1 MSDDATTGSMRHP
14 ASDSSGGPRGPTIL
28 FDLDGTLIDT
38 IELIVA
44 AAQYAFA
51 SRPGPAPTEA
61 EIRATIGRPLVT
73 QFGPWL
79 VDEHDLPFLV
89 AKYRE
94 HQLEHHDRLTTVYPG
109 IPEAVA
115 SLHSAGCAMGIVT
128 SKVGFMA
135 ERALVH
141 VGLREYMR
149 VVIASDST
157 TRHKPDPEPVLVAME
172 QLGARPEDTV
182 FVGDSPYD
190 MMAAVAAGVRPVGV
204 AWGAFEVDVLASA
217 GAAVVVPE
225 VADLVG
231 LLSSGAPVR
240 D

>member
-1 MSDDATTGSMRHP
+1 MTGGAGNDSVSPP
-14 ASDSSGGPRGPTIL
+14 ADGAAGVKRRPTIL

-44 AAQYAFA
+44 AARYAFA
-51 SRPGPAPTEA
+51 SRPGPAPTEL
-61 EIRATIGRPLVT
+61 EIRQTIGRPLVT

-79 VDEHDLPFLV
+79 VDDTDLPFLV

-109 IPEAVA
+109 IPKAVA
-115 SLHSAGCAMGIVT
+115 SLHGAGCVMGIVT

-135 ERALVH
+135 ERALTH
-141 VGLREYMR
+141 VGLRDYMR

-172 QLGARPEDTV
+172 RIGARPEETT

-190 MMAAVAAGVRPVGV
+190 MMAAVAAGVRPIGV
-204 AWGAFEVDVLASA
+204 AWGAFETDVLIAA
-217 GAAVVVPE
+217 GARVVLE
-225 VADLVG
+225 QVAHLG
-231 LLSSGAPVR
+231 ALLMAADVTG
-240 D
+240 